1 MEMRLPKLG
10 AGVDKGIIIAWLIKE
25 GQKVRKGEP
34 VMQIET
40 DKAIGEVESPFDG
53 VLTRL
58 VKPIGSEVSEGEI
71 IALFQ

>member
-40 DKAIGEVESPFDG
+40 DKAIGEVESPLDG
-53 VLTRL
+53 EVIKLM
-58 VKPIGSEVSEGEI
+58 KPEGSEVAVGEF
-71 IALFQ
+71 IALIQ